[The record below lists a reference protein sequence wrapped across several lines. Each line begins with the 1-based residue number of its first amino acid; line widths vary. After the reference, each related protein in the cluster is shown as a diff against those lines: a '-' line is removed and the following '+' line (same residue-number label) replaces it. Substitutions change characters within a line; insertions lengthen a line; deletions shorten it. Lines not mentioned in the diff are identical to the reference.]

1 MIYKSY
7 IAEQSLEKINKKL
20 FLFYG
25 ENFGLKKQFR
35 EQIKKENKNAEF
47 IYFTQDE
54 ILKNEDIILN
64 EIMNTSLFQKEKV
77 FLINNSND
85 KLLNFLNSIETRLTD
100 KKIYLFSELLDK
112 KSKLRSY
119 FEKSNSS
126 AIIPCY
132 ADNIND
138 IKKLILIR
146 LKNFTGLTNEILNS
160 LIENSNLDRVR
171 LNNELDKIETFFTN
185 KRLVGSDINQLLNL
199 DENENFN
206 ELRDAVIAGNKT
218 KTNKLLS
225 ETFVDDDKTLYYTN
239 SINQRLNKI
248 NQILLSKK
256 KSLDEAVSSVKPPI
270 FWKEKPI
277 VLEQTRKWQPGKI
290 RKILKKT
297 FDFELQIK
305 TNSIINKN
313 LAVKK
318 LLIDICC
325 LANSS

>member
-1 MIYKSY
+1 M
-7 IAEQSLEKINKKL
+7 
-20 FLFYG
+20 
-25 ENFGLKKQFR
+25 
-35 EQIKKENKNAEF
+35 
-47 IYFTQDE
+47 
-54 ILKNEDIILN
+54 
-64 EIMNTSLFQKEKV
+64 
-77 FLINNSND
+77 
-85 KLLNFLNSIETRLTD
+85 
-100 KKIYLFSELLDK
+100 
-112 KSKLRSY
+112 
-119 FEKSNSS
+119 
-126 AIIPCY
+126 
-132 ADNIND
+132 
-138 IKKLILIR
+138 IR

-270 FWKEKPI
+270 FWKEKTI

-290 RKILKKT
+290 RKILKK
-297 FDFELQIK
+297 
-305 TNSIINKN
+305 
-313 LAVKK
+313 
-318 LLIDICC
+318 LLIS
-325 LANSS
+325 NYK

>member
-1 MIYKSY
+1 MIYKTY

-256 KSLDEAVSSVKPPI
+256 
-270 FWKEKPI
+270 
-277 VLEQTRKWQPGKI
+277 
-290 RKILKKT
+290 
-297 FDFELQIK
+297 
-305 TNSIINKN
+305 NH
-313 LAVKK
+313 
-318 LLIDICC
+318 
-325 LANSS
+325 